1 MPSDNATGINIH
13 CGKETSA
20 FRSLLHSNCSSHK
33 HMTHCRNC
41 KRKDR
46 KQQFHWA
53 MKFIRNPSNFY
64 FRGWRAYES
73 RCCVLI
79 ILLWQPTPTS
89 RTRHPFRTLSHNG
102 HKTRLVW
109 HQRCFTTLARTPT
122 TNRRKRLTF
131 TIYTTKVVPLKT
143 LPVLSEGKR
152 CESEGAFRLLF
163 FHSIL
168 ISLSLSLSLLVFF
181 FIHSFFLSLDAGLFT
196 YIIISKLVSTRFV
209 SLVHLSIPGSKGF
222 YTAGTRKKRKDL
234 IPTETAVRK
243 VANQQ

>member
-1 MPSDNATGINIH
+1 
-13 CGKETSA
+13 
-20 FRSLLHSNCSSHK
+20 
-33 HMTHCRNC
+33 MTHCRNC

-168 ISLSLSLSLLVFF
+168 ISLSLSLSLSWFF
-181 FIHSFFLSLDAGLFT
+181 SSFILFFSLLT
-196 YIIISKLVSTRFV
+196 RVCSLTSSYPNSYLPVSYPWCICR
-209 SLVHLSIPGSKGF
+209 SL
-222 YTAGTRKKRKDL
+222 ARKASTQREQERREK
-234 IPTETAVRK
+234 I
-243 VANQQ
+243 